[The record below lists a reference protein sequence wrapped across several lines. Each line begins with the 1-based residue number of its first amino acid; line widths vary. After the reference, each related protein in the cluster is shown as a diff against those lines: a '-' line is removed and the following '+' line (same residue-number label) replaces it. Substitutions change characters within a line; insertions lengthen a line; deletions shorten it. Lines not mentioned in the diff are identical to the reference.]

1 MNKLDEIS
9 HDVQEALE
17 ITSLVF
23 ALLAKCDMYTDEA
36 LEMAAEH
43 LEHNVEHCEMDG
55 YRDAAHNLLLLATI
69 IRNGIVDCNGAP
81 TGTNPRS
88 EKLDLLKQHAEQGD
102 AEAQFNLG
110 VMYDNGDGVAQ
121 NYAEAV
127 RWYRLAAAQGYAVAQ
142 NYLGAMY
149 DNGEGVERDHEE
161 AVRWY
166 RLADG
171 QENEGED
178 YVSNR

>member
-1 MNKLDEIS
+1 MSKLDEIS
-9 HDVQEALE
+9 HDVKEALQ
-17 ITSLVF
+17 ITTLAF
-23 ALLAKCDMYTDEA
+23 TLLAKRDIYSNEA

-43 LEHNVEHCEMDG
+43 MEHNAKHDKETGDE
-55 YRDAAHNLLLLATI
+55 LLLLATI

-127 RWYRLAAAQGYAVAQ
+127 RWYRLAAKQGYAVAQ

-178 YVSNR
+178 YVSYR

>member
-1 MNKLDEIS
+1 MIICETCNENGHGTNVTQDFA
-9 HDVQEALE
+9 EAERLY
-17 ITSLVF
+17 
-23 ALLAKCDMYTDEA
+23 LLA
-36 LEMAAEH
+36 
-43 LEHNVEHCEMDG
+43 
-55 YRDAAHNLLLLATI
+55 
-69 IRNGIVDCNGAP
+69 
-81 TGTNPRS
+81 
-88 EKLDLLKQHAEQGD
+88 AEQRY
-102 AEAQFNLG
+102 APAQYSLG
-110 VMYDNGDGVAQ
+110 WKYYHGDGVAQ

-127 RWYRLAAAQGYAVAQ
+127 RWYRLAAKQGYAVAQ

-178 YVSNR
+178 YVSYR

>member
-1 MNKLDEIS
+1 
-9 HDVQEALE
+9 
-17 ITSLVF
+17 
-23 ALLAKCDMYTDEA
+23 
-36 LEMAAEH
+36 
-43 LEHNVEHCEMDG
+43 
-55 YRDAAHNLLLLATI
+55 
-69 IRNGIVDCNGAP
+69 
-81 TGTNPRS
+81 
-88 EKLDLLKQHAEQGD
+88 
-102 AEAQFNLG
+102 
-110 VMYDNGDGVAQ
+110 MYDNGDGVAQ

-127 RWYRLAAAQGYAVAQ
+127 RWYRLAAKQGYAVAQ